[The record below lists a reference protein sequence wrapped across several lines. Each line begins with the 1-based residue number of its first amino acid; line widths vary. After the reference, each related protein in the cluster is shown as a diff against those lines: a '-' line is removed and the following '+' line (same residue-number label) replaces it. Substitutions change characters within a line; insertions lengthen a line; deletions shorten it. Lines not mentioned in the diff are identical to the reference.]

1 MSLFF
6 TVDGWIL
13 SGQTNIWDVGWETK
27 YEIWISGR
35 REEGVQTEEEK
46 KAKGYSGYTIIPT
59 ASVHY

>member
-6 TVDGWIL
+6 TVHGWIL

-35 REEGVQTEEEK
+35 REEGEKGEEK
-46 KAKGYSGYTIIPT
+46 NWENCNIIINKI
-59 ASVHY
+59 YFKK